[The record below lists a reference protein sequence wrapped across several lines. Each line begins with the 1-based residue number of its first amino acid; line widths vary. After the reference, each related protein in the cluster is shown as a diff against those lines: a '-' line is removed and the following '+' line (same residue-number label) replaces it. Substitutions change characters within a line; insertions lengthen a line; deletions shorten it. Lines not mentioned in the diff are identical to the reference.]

1 MKMMA
6 ILKIFLLAG
15 VLAVVGRYG
24 YLSFESWQN
33 EWRTAELCAAV
44 GNYLE
49 TGNLREAF
57 EGLEYGASRTGSKKV
72 CISIIDNGRSF
83 APNCMDS
90 SMNYQ
95 AVTCKAEANV
105 GVRALVMYP
114 RDDLFGRKL
123 FILCGFIAAL
133 LTLMLY
139 LSQKVVSYLSSQ
151 IMNELRLRLLGES
164 SDKEKRISGRVAEWI
179 LSRTGIWQLVKH
191 QAEDFEQKIKIYE
204 ERLVSESA
212 LRAQKEAEA
221 VKTKTYIK
229 KIRNIRHD
237 IRSPLSGLLAI
248 QEVLDSTD
256 ALLYS
261 TCSSVVR
268 GLRSLVEKLNNLED
282 EELTP
287 RLTIV
292 EVVAEQAVQA
302 VRFKFLKRKNI
313 SISLHFNT
321 EQLTPVFAIPDTLNR
336 IFENLFENAFDAVSL
351 DGLINAFISAD
362 NTQCRIVIE
371 DNGCGIAPELA
382 SRLFRE
388 GTTYGKVGGTGLGL
402 YHSKKSLE
410 AWSGKISYE
419 PKSGGGTRF
428 TITLPIAQTGI
439 LYKSHPGT
447 NQVIVVDDDPN
458 IPVVL
463 KRAGFTVLAAATDYE
478 TGRKLLADKKFG
490 NIAALVDHD
499 LGNGKLG
506 TDLVVEIPGPRMV
519 FLCTHDYDN
528 PNIVQM
534 AKQAGV
540 SIIPKPLLVMPGA
553 KQEMGVL
560 NRSTDEFEPI
570 PMHL

>member
-1 MKMMA
+1 MRTMA
-6 ILKIFLLAG
+6 ILKIFILAA

-33 EWRTAELCAAV
+33 EWRTSELCAAV

-49 TGNLREAF
+49 TGNLRQAF

-72 CISIIDNGRSF
+72 CISITDNGRSF

-95 AVTCKAEANV
+95 TVACKAEANV

-114 RDDLFGRKL
+114 KDDLSGRKL
-123 FILCGFIAAL
+123 FILWGFVAVI

-139 LSQKVVSYLSSQ
+139 LSQKVISYLSAQ
-151 IMNELRLRLLGES
+151 IMNELRQRLFGES
-164 SDKEKRISGRVAEWI
+164 SDKEKRISGRIAEWI
-179 LSRTGIWQLVKH
+179 LSRTGIWQLVKQ
-191 QAEDFEQKIKIYE
+191 QAEDFEKKIKSYE

-221 VKTKTYIK
+221 VKTKKYIE

-256 ALLYS
+256 TLLYS

-282 EELTP
+282 EESAP

-302 VRFKFLKRKNI
+302 VRLKFLNRKNI
-313 SISLHFNT
+313 SLALHFNT
-321 EQLTPVFAIPDTLNR
+321 EKLTPVFAVPDTLSR
-336 IFENLFENAFDAVSL
+336 IFENLFENAFDAVSS
-351 DGLINAFISAD
+351 DGLINAFVSAD

-371 DNGCGIAPELA
+371 DNGCGIAPELT
-382 SRLFRE
+382 SRLFTE
-388 GTTYGKVGGTGLGL
+388 GATYGKVGGTGLGL
-402 YHSKKSLE
+402 YYAKKSLD
-410 AWSGKISYE
+410 AWGGKISYE

-428 TITLPIAQTGI
+428 TITLPIAQTGV
-439 LYKSHPGT
+439 LYKSHPGADKL
-447 NQVIVVDDDPN
+447 IVVDDDPN
-458 IPVVL
+458 VPGVL
-463 KRAGFTVLAAATDYE
+463 KRTGFAVLAVATDYE
-478 TGRKLLADKKFG
+478 TGRKLLADKKLG
-490 NIAALVDHD
+490 NIAALVDQD

-506 TDLVVEIPGPRMV
+506 TDLIVEVPSPRMV

-528 PNIVQM
+528 PSVVQM

-540 SIIPKPLLVMPGA
+540 SIIPKPLLLLSGA
-553 KQEMGVL
+553 TQEMAAL
-560 NRSTDEFEPI
+560 SRSDEFEPI